1 MAETFLKRQAGAG
14 MSHAKTQRRKGFL
27 VSRDGKSGVMGPKK
41 PALLCRLM
49 VLFLL
54 ILTASTAFSEDSV
67 SGSVFIIELEGAIN
81 PATAE
86 FVVRGLQTAKD
97 QEATLAIIRMDTPGG
112 LASSM
117 RSIVKAILNSPVPV
131 VVYVGP
137 RGAGAASAGVMVT
150 VAGHVAAMARGT
162 NIGAAHPVGAG
173 GKDIGGTM
181 SEKVVN
187 DMASYARGIAE
198 QKGKN
203 GQWVEKSIRESV
215 SITAEEAHEK
225 KVVDLV
231 VEDMDDLLK
240 SLDGR
245 VIEMASGK
253 TTLNTTGLE
262 KVHFKPGLRDKIL
275 KIISDPNIAYIL
287 MMIGLAGLYF
297 ELSHPGTIFPGVIG
311 GISLILAFFS
321 FQTLPVNYAG
331 VVLILLAI
339 IFFIAEVKVASY
351 GILSIGGLI
360 ALTLG
365 SLMLFENMRVSLKLM
380 MPTIVLVGGFFVVVA
395 GLAFRTL
402 RTKPVSGVDGM
413 LGEKGIVKEL
423 IEPEGLVFVHGEY
436 WRAFSEERI
445 EPGETVEV
453 AGIKG
458 LLLNVQRTSEKS
470 HKVLTQ
476 SAKE

>member
-1 MAETFLKRQAGAG
+1 MAETPL
-14 MSHAKTQRRKGFL
+14 RKSATPCFF
-27 VSRDGKSGVMGPKK
+27 
-41 PALLCRLM
+41 ALL
-49 VLFLL
+49 FFL
-54 ILTASTAFSEDSV
+54 ILPVSIAFCENPAP
-67 SGSVFIIELEGAIN
+67 GSVFIIQLEGTIN
-81 PATAE
+81 PATAD
-86 FVVRGLQTAKD
+86 FVARGLEKAKD
-97 QEATLAIIRMDTPGG
+97 RGAALAVIQMDTPGG

-117 RSIVKAILNSPVPV
+117 RTMVKAILNSPIPV

-137 RGAGAASAGVMVT
+137 RGAGAASAGVMIT

-181 SEKVVN
+181 SKKVVN

-203 GQWVEKSIRESV
+203 GQWVEKAIRESV

-231 VEDMDDLLK
+231 VDDLDDLLK

-245 VIEMASGK
+245 VVELASGK
-253 TTLNTTGLE
+253 TTLKTAGLKKIHYE
-262 KVHFKPGLRDKIL
+262 PNLRDKIL

-297 ELSHPGTIFPGVIG
+297 ELSHPGAIFPGVIG
-311 GISLILAFFS
+311 AISLILAFFS

-331 VVLILLAI
+331 VVLIFLAI

-365 SLMLFENMRVSLKLM
+365 SLMLFENMRVSLTLM
-380 MPTIVLVGGFFVVVA
+380 LPTIVLVGGFFVIVA
-395 GLAFRTL
+395 GVAFRAL
-402 RTKPVSGVDGM
+402 RKKPTGGQDGLMGETGV
-413 LGEKGIVKEL
+413 VKEL
-423 IEPEGLVFVHGEY
+423 IDPEGRVFVHGET
-436 WRAFSEERI
+436 WRAFSKERI
-445 EPGETVEV
+445 EPGDTIQVS
-453 AGIKG
+453 GIKG
-458 LLLNVQRTSEKS
+458 LLLNVRRAPEQNQKG
-470 HKVLTQ
+470 LTQ
-476 SAKE
+476 SRQGAKE